1 MPTSFVPCFS
11 SWLPIQVAETPRAA
25 EVAESGKVNIYLPT
39 VLSMTA
45 NLRYLP
51 KVYTNTWLLIKA
63 IISAKIESLFS
74 YHIAVKEH
82 KPFEVSVIN
91 ISKPTFVFLW

>member
-1 MPTSFVPCFS
+1 MQNQERS
-11 SWLPIQVAETPRAA
+11 IY
-25 EVAESGKVNIYLPT
+25 IYLGVAI

-63 IISAKIESLFS
+63 IISAKTEPLFS

-91 ISKPTFVFLW
+91 ISKPTFVFL